1 MLFRSGDGSA
11 TPIVLAQDFVVGQ
24 GDGWTVV
31 TDFLKRELETLLLNP
46 DAAGPG
52 PYALYEAFLV
62 GIATLG
68 RRIAELHAALARG
81 RTVAFAPEAMP
92 EGYFRDLGSAIAAQ
106 IDAALA
112 TLARAAVD
120 DRTQADVNL
129 LIASRQEIGRAHV

>member
-1 MLFRSGDGSA
+1 MLFRSVAMKVFRRLPRDGTAEVEVSRYLTEVAHYANVPRYLGHGAFIAGDGSA

-81 RTVAFAPEAMP
+81 LTVAFAPEAMP
-92 EGYFRDLGSAIAAQ
+92 
-106 IDAALA
+106 
-112 TLARAAVD
+112 
-120 DRTQADVNL
+120 
-129 LIASRQEIGRAHV
+129 